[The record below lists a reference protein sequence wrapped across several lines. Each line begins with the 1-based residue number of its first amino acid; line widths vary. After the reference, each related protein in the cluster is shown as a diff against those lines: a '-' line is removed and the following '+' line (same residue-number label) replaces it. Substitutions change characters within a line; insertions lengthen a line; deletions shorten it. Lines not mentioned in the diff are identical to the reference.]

1 MIRWRGRRLDAQRRA
16 VFALDRMTS
25 LAGLGL
31 VSARGAQR
39 AQYHGAH
46 VFTGKHILVIINP
59 ASGKAKPE
67 VAERTISTALE
78 AVDASFELRTT
89 GAPEDPRAWARA
101 AGGEGFDVVLAAGGD
116 GTVTAVATGLLESD
130 APVPLGIV
138 PMGTGNGLARVL
150 RLPMDAAKAIEA
162 MHEGHELALDVV
174 KVDSHGSIA
183 LFFLGAGLD
192 AEINRDA
199 DPAAKKRFGF
209 LAYVGATARNL
220 WGRRNHSVDL
230 TIDDRRETFEA
241 HTVTGFNAG
250 QFELVG
256 FDVGP
261 DVDPHDGYLDITV
274 MRSPGFWTSLAAVL
288 RLASGQREASMNSRR
303 ARSFRIDARPPL
315 LVHIDGDVVGSTP
328 VAGAVLPGALRV
340 IAAGDYPSPRRAD
353 RTESDE
359 ASVPTPDA
367 SPG

>member
-1 MIRWRGRRLDAQRRA
+1 MIRWRPRRLGVQRRA
-16 VFALDRMTS
+16 VFVVERVAS
-25 LAGLGL
+25 LAGR
-31 VSARGAQR
+31 VHVAARGARR
-39 AQYHGAH
+39 AQYDEPH
-46 VFTGKHILVIINP
+46 VFTGKRVLVIINP

-67 VAERTISTALE
+67 VAERTIATALE

-89 GAPEDPRAWARA
+89 GAPDHPRAWARA

-130 APVPLGIV
+130 EPVPLGIV

-150 RLPMDAAKAIEA
+150 RLPMDTAKAIEA

-174 KVDSHGSIA
+174 QVDSHGSIA

-199 DPAAKKRFGF
+199 DSASKKRFGF
-209 LAYVGATARNL
+209 LAYVGAAARNL

-230 TIDDRRETFEA
+230 TTDDRRETFEA

-288 RLASGQREASMNSRR
+288 RLASGQREASMNFRR

-328 VAGAVLPGALRV
+328 VTGAVLPGALRV
-340 IAAGDYPSPRRAD
+340 IAAEDYPNPRRAE
-353 RTESDE
+353 RTQNDE
-359 ASVPTPDA
+359 TSATTADTGA
-367 SPG
+367 G